1 MFEAVRDRAAMYIV
15 YVAEA
20 HPEDEWQ
27 LDSNREEGVVFRQ
40 PQVLAAR
47 VAIAEEMMAKL
58 GLRIPTLVDA
68 MDDAAV
74 TAFAAWPER
83 LFVVDSA
90 GKVAFAGAPG
100 PFGFDPQA
108 ARAALESL
116 LAS

>member
-1 MFEAVRDRAAMYIV
+1 MFEAVRGRAAMYLV

-47 VAIAEEMMAKL
+47 VAIAREML
-58 GLRIPTLVDA
+58 VELNLEVPTLVDA

-83 LFVVDSA
+83 LFVVDAS
-90 GKVAFAGAPG
+90 GKIAFAGGPG

-108 ARAALESL
+108 ARTALESL